1 MWSTKLNCPTTVS
14 PRTSTLHF
22 SAISVYICVFPL
34 PPSTCLRSSVSLSFV
49 VLLLLL
55 LPSSSFFFI
64 HFNELNPTFLTR
76 SSILYTCQSRALPI
90 TFLLNQWL
98 LSMSIRTHPTCQFSF
113 ALEFEDFSTRDNWQV
128 TEPMSTLFSF
138 QCVCGCV
145 LFFKCVCL
153 HLGGSPP
160 RGGGVPLPF

>member
-1 MWSTKLNCPTTVS
+1 MVDKAELSYHCLTP
-14 PRTSTLHF
+14 HF
-22 SAISVYICVFPL
+22 DFAFQRYLCLYICVFPL
-34 PPSTCLRSSVSLSFV
+34 PPSTCLRSFVSLSFV

-55 LPSSSFFFI
+55 LLLPSSFYFI

-98 LSMSIRTHPTCQFSF
+98 LSLSIRTHPTCQFSF

-128 TEPMSTLFSF
+128 TEPMSVF
-138 QCVCGCV
+138 
-145 LFFKCVCL
+145 
-153 HLGGSPP
+153 
-160 RGGGVPLPF
+160 

>member
-1 MWSTKLNCPTTVS
+1 MLKALLWSTKLNCPTTVS

-98 LSMSIRTHPTCQFSF
+98 LSLSIRTHPTCQFSF

-128 TEPMSTLFSF
+128 TEPMSVF
-138 QCVCGCV
+138 
-145 LFFKCVCL
+145 
-153 HLGGSPP
+153 
-160 RGGGVPLPF
+160 